1 MNKMQ
6 TLFNDLGITTSLNKN
21 DFDLYATAKDTLR
34 LYALAYPEA
43 TRAEL
48 MPKNT
53 RSAGYSD
60 DSYFTGCEAEEV
72 LEWEKGNS
80 VNLKQFEEEKEKL
93 KEFTSKLKANLS
105 PVGFTRKRIMSET
118 DGEWSMDRK
127 WDIKPFQATEKN
139 QSGILPTIKVNV
151 DFCFSAAHR
160 SKEIAKFG
168 AFCWAVFSSIENAGI
183 TCEVNLLLKSQ
194 GLFANKGDRQA
205 NFTVC
210 VKRAGDYVDTCSL
223 ARCFTSGFFRRA
235 IFNLYVAACAS
246 VNEQASSGL
255 GHPKTLSKPK
265 DSGELL
271 LSIDNQTE
279 NIDALLEKVFKAIG
293 KGNG

>member
-1 MNKMQ
+1 MQ
-6 TLFNDLGITTSLNKN
+6 KLFNELGITTSLNKN
-21 DFDLYATAKDTLR
+21 TFDLYATAKDTLK
-34 LYALAYPEA
+34 LYALAYPET

-48 MPKNT
+48 MPKNPSSSGYESDYDFSGC
-53 RSAGYSD
+53 SAQD
-60 DSYFTGCEAEEV
+60 V
-72 LEWEKGNS
+72 LDWEQGKN
-80 VNLKQFEEEKEKL
+80 VDLANFEKEKDKL

-105 PVGFTRKRIMSET
+105 PVVFARKRIMSET
-118 DGEWSMDRK
+118 DGEWSMDRR

-183 TCEVNLLLKSQ
+183 TCEVNLLIKSE
-194 GLFANKGDRQA
+194 GLFRFHKERIS

-210 VKRAGDYVDTCSL
+210 VKRAGDYIDNCSL

-235 IFNLYVAACAS
+235 IFNLYTASCAS
-246 VNEQASSGL
+246 LDETASSRL
-255 GHPKTLSKPK
+255 GHPKTLEKPK
-265 DSGELL
+265 ESGELL
-271 LSIDNQTE
+271 LSIDNKTE
-279 NIDALLEKVFKAIG
+279 NIDALLEQVFKAIG
-293 KGNG
+293 KGNS